1 MTFLTRFKFNQF
13 AKAGRTSPSSAI
25 VSALILSLGVAGS
38 LLTGLNA
45 QAQAF
50 PNKPIRLV
58 CPFPPGGAVDI
69 ASRAIAQELSK
80 NLGQPVTVDNKPGAG
95 GNIGGAEVARAN
107 PDGYTIFM
115 TTSGIQAIN
124 PALYAKMPFDPNK
137 DLIPVTA
144 LVSLNNVLVLHPSV
158 KANSVAEVIA
168 LAKSQP
174 GAINYASSAKAAQEV
189 ASLAQAM
196 GAQTMLLPCDVSDEV
211 AVRAMLAQVEAQF
224 GHLDALVNNAGTTAK
239 WKVKDLESLDLA
251 EWDRTFAVNVRGL
264 FQVTRAAVPLLKK
277 GHNPSIVNTA
287 SIVGLRPGPQ
297 PLPYAASKAAV
308 VNMTKTLAWNLG
320 PEIRV
325 NAVAPGWMEGDW
337 MERMLGDKYDDLMG
351 KRAKLTP
358 LKRCVTAD
366 DVAETMMSLI
376 QGNRFVTGEII
387 VIDGGFTS
395 ST

>member
-1 MTFLTRFKFNQF
+1 
-13 AKAGRTSPSSAI
+13 
-25 VSALILSLGVAGS
+25 LSLGVAGS
-38 LLTGLNA
+38 LFTGLNA

-137 DLIPVTA
+137 DLIPITA

-174 GAINYASSAKAAQEV
+174 GAINYASSGSGTSIHMSGE
-189 ASLAQAM
+189 M
-196 GAQTMLLPCDVSDEV
+196 FM
-211 AVRAMLAQVEAQF
+211 
-224 GHLDALVNNAGTTAK
+224 HLTGT
-239 WKVKDLESLDLA
+239 
-251 EWDRTFAVNVRGL
+251 RMIH
-264 FQVTRAAVPLLKK
+264 VPYK
-277 GHNPSIVNTA
+277 GS
-287 SIVGLRPGPQ
+287 
-297 PLPYAASKAAV
+297 
-308 VNMTKTLAWNLG
+308 
-320 PEIRV
+320 
-325 NAVAPGWMEGDW
+325 APAITD
-337 MERMLGDKYDDLMG
+337 
-351 KRAKLTP
+351 
-358 LKRCVTAD
+358 
-366 DVAETMMSLI
+366 I
-376 QGNRFVTGEII
+376 
-387 VIDGGFTS
+387 
-395 ST
+395 STIT

>member
-1 MTFLTRFKFNQF
+1 MNDRK
-13 AKAGRTSPSSAI
+13 KA
-25 VSALILSLGVAGS
+25 
-38 LLTGLNA
+38 
-45 QAQAF
+45 
-50 PNKPIRLV
+50 LV
-58 CPFPPGGAVDI
+58 TGGAT
-69 ASRAIAQELSK
+69 
-80 NLGQPVTVDNKPGAG
+80 G
-95 GNIGGAEVARAN
+95 IGRSA
-107 PDGYTIFM
+107 
-115 TTSGIQAIN
+115 
-124 PALYAKMPFDPNK
+124 
-137 DLIPVTA
+137 
-144 LVSLNNVLVLHPSV
+144 VL
-158 KANSVAEVIA
+158 A
-168 LAKSQP
+168 LANA
-174 GAINYASSAKAAQEV
+174 GYDVAINYASSAKAAKEV
-189 ASLAQAM
+189 AALAQAM
-196 GAQTMLLPCDVSDEV
+196 GAQTMLLACDVSDEV
-211 AVRAMLAQVEAQF
+211 AVRAMMAQVEAQF
-224 GHLDALVNNAGTTAK
+224 GRLDALVNNAGTTAK

-264 FQVTRAAVPLLKK
+264 FQVTRAAVPLLRK
-277 GHNPSIVNTA
+277 GSNPSIVNTA

-325 NAVAPGWMEGDW
+325 NAVAPGWMEGEW